1 MLNIQTVLSQL
12 MSKIAVFILAAFVI
26 LISLPSNS
34 VLADGYYAVKTHR
47 VETTSPYYTAKDRKI
62 GKTEPIKPYYATK
75 ERQQSQA
82 TRNYEDSLRTGK
94 RENEVRL
101 RDLETKNR

>member
-12 MSKIAVFILAAFVI
+12 ISKITVFILAALVI

-34 VLADGYYAVKTHR
+34 VLADGYYSAKNHKI
-47 VETTSPYYTAKDRKI
+47 ETAPPYYTAKDRRI
-62 GKTEPIKPYYATK
+62 GRTEPSKPYYATK

>member
-1 MLNIQTVLSQL
+1 MLKIQSFFRQL
-12 MSKIAVFILAAFVI
+12 ISKIAVFILVALVI

-34 VLADGYYAVKTHR
+34 VLADGYYSAKNHK
-47 VETTSPYYTAKDRKI
+47 VEIAPPYYTAKDRRI
-62 GKTEPIKPYYATK
+62 GRNEPSKPYYATK
-75 ERQQSQA
+75 ERQHSQA